1 MHPRLLVVPQR
12 LPVCIQPLAGELLS
26 SWLRRVADANATTL
40 EELLAAVSRTDS
52 ISDENAGFD
61 YQLPE
66 QLRQRLSVFCRT
78 PAAKIAEL
86 EIRNAF
92 VGPRPEWFY
101 ARKTTPYR
109 PDLNPFF
116 CLPCLAEQV
125 RSGCPLHVQA
135 AWAVP
140 VFTHCPSH
148 LWPFQASCNS
158 CWTNDPVDWLATR
171 RHQPILCKHC
181 SQPLT
186 TRLDKAP
193 PSKGLLTI
201 VSLEA
206 AILAASRGSS
216 PDTFWAGRTSA
227 ECFMQMIGDL
237 IQLLT
242 HRESGQGP
250 MAAKQVAPEE
260 FRCAC
265 PLPRGVEQP
274 ALFTLHHAVRV
285 MIMAAIA
292 SFLIGRQSPSFFPA
306 ATPIACER
314 PLSCHQLTDSELRF
328 VQAHLA
334 EWPKQLQIRLSTFFL
349 GALRANSNSRRAQH
363 RPVVKYNSIRLIST
377 ISSGR

>member
-1 MHPRLLVVPQR
+1 MHPRLVVVPQH

-40 EELLAAVSRTDS
+40 EELLAAVSCADS
-52 ISDENAGFD
+52 NFSTENRGFD

-66 QLRQRLSVFCRT
+66 QIRHRLSAFCRI

-92 VGPRPEWFY
+92 LGHPLEWFY
-101 ARKTTPYR
+101 ARQTTPYR
-109 PDLNPFF
+109 PHLNPPF
-116 CLPCLAEQV
+116 CMLCLTEQL
-125 RSGCPLHVQA
+125 RSGRPLHVQA

-148 LWPFQASCNS
+148 LLPLRACCSS
-158 CWTNDPVDWLATR
+158 CWNNDPVEWLATR
-171 RHQPILCKHC
+171 RHQSILCKYC
-181 SQPLT
+181 AKPLT
-186 TRLDKAP
+186 TRLDKTP
-193 PSKGLLTI
+193 PSKGFLTV

-242 HRESGQGP
+242 HRESGQGS

-274 ALFTLHHAVRV
+274 ALFTLHHSVRV

-292 SFLIGRQSPSFFPA
+292 SFLLGRQSPSFFPS

-328 VQAHLA
+328 VQDHLA
-334 EWPKQLQIRLSTFFL
+334 GWPKQLQIRLSTLFL
-349 GALRANSNSRRAQH
+349 GALRANSRRAQH